1 MSDMS
6 QYTMDDF
13 VAIIKRLRDKDGC
26 PWDKEQ
32 THLSLRSCM
41 MEEAAELLHA
51 IRIYDQTGNAENMQ
65 EELGDILL
73 QVVMHSVI
81 AQEEGIFTLEDV
93 VDEVS
98 RKMIHRHPHVFGNE
112 QITDGAHQLKRWEE
126 LKKEEKEG
134 KDWVTT
140 PLRDIPPELPA
151 LTRASKVCKKVH
163 SLYGQEYSY
172 EEALQQMEDVLWE
185 LKNINP
191 QAEKDKTESLLGQ
204 MLLAQSKIAASN
216 RLVLEQKLNDTIDG
230 IIEKYEPQA

>member
-1 MSDMS
+1 MS

-13 VAIIKRLRDKDGC
+13 VAIIKRLRDEDGC
-26 PWDKEQ
+26 PWDRAQ

-51 IRIYDQTGNAENMQ
+51 IRIYEQTDSAGNMQ

-81 AQEEGIFTLEDV
+81 AQEEGLFTLEDV

-98 RKMIHRHPHVFGNE
+98 RKMIHRHPHVFADE
-112 QITDGAHQLKRWEE
+112 QITDGTQQLKRWEE
-126 LKKEEKEG
+126 LKIEEKEG

-140 PLRDIPPELPA
+140 PLRDIPMELPA
-151 LTRASKVCKKVH
+151 LTRATKVCKKAH

-172 EEALQQMEDVLWE
+172 EEALQQMEHALWE
-185 LKNINP
+185 LKHIDP
-191 QAEKDKTESLLGQ
+191 QAESNRAESLLGQ
-204 MLLAQSKIAASN
+204 MLLAQSKIAAAQ
-216 RLVLEQKLNDTIDG
+216 RLVLEQKLNDTIDE